1 MTEKSFDVIKNN
13 VDEQLSLESS
23 NDDLHLFLE
32 ALKKQENKTAGNVTL
47 KNALEWKD
55 DDRYWV
61 AHGRAIERGFVVR
74 GRGRGGSVHLIDVEE
89 TNINNNDVVQ
99 NNVQFIPNERNREL
113 DLYDP
118 AKTVL
123 QTWARAAKYDEFRC
137 EITALRGR
145 AATGG
150 KWTRPDI
157 SVLGIKSWTYF
168 PTRVFDI
175 VTFEIKPEGQ
185 TTVEGIFE
193 ALSHQQFATHSYC
206 VYKVS
211 LGEKESFEDKYHD
224 AARILSTARR
234 HGVGV
239 IVASDIKEWNTW
251 DQILDAD
258 RVSPDPEQA
267 NRFIGTGFAPD
278 VREMVIKWQ
287 K

>member
-1 MTEKSFDVIKNN
+1 MTEKSFDVLNNN
-13 VDEQLSLESS
+13 VDEQLSVESS

-32 ALKKQENKTAGNVTL
+32 ALKEQENKTAGNVTL
-47 KNALEWKD
+47 RNALGWKD
-55 DDRYWV
+55 ENRYWE
-61 AHGRAIERGFVVR
+61 AHGRAIENGFVVR
-74 GRGRGGSVHLIDVEE
+74 GRGRGGSVHLIGVEE

-99 NNVQFIPNERNREL
+99 NNVQIIPNERNREL
-113 DLYDP
+113 DLYAP
-118 AKTVL
+118 AQEVL
-123 QTWARAAKYDEFRC
+123 HTWARASKYDEFRC

-206 VYKVS
+206 VYKVA
-211 LGEKESFEDKYHD
+211 LDEKEYFEDKYQD

-239 IVASDIKEWNTW
+239 IVASDIADWNTW

-267 NRFIGTGFAPD
+267 NRFIGTGFAQD